1 MDDDTHILE
10 SQMALHEQGTVFEV
24 TLIILSESEDVDDLM
39 RKVARTIVDRH
50 RYDHLAI
57 YLRQP
62 GVPGLRLA
70 SGESTGATPHEAFTS
85 MARAA
90 TSESRSLIER
100 HGNRWRVAVP
110 IEDGSNTLG
119 VLIVGSDTSSTRADR
134 ARVLCRA
141 LAAQLSL
148 GIQNSGLRR
157 RQLEVVADRER
168 ARIAHEIHD
177 GVAQSMYA
185 LNLGLE
191 NCVRLAQRG
200 DSARLKESLNS
211 LVPLSR
217 QTLLEIRHYIYDL
230 TPLLSSGDS
239 FDDLLKKQVG
249 EFEAISE
256 IPAHLEVYGESSSI
270 PMSVRAGIYR
280 ILHEALSNVLQHSSA
295 SEVLIELEVGPANVR
310 MSVKDDGVGFNS
322 GDAPG
327 GYGLENMRRRAEEI
341 GGTFSISRAGD
352 AGADVRVRLPIGNV
366 SA

>member
-1 MDDDTHILE
+1 MDGDTRILE

-24 TLIILSESEDVDDLM
+24 TLAILAASADVDDLM
-39 RKVARTIVDRH
+39 QKVARTIVDRH
-50 RYDHLAI
+50 NYDHLAI
-57 YLRQP
+57 YLRQS
-62 GVPGLRLA
+62 GVAGLRLA
-70 SGESTGATPHEAFTS
+70 AGESTGAIPHEAFTS

-110 IEDGSNTLG
+110 IEDGSDTLG

-148 GIQNSGLRR
+148 GIQNSDLRR
-157 RQLEVVADRER
+157 QQLVTVADRER

-191 NCVRLAQRG
+191 NCARLAQRE
-200 DSARLKESLNS
+200 DSSRLSELLSS

-230 TPLLSSGDS
+230 APLLTGEDS
-239 FDDLLKKQVG
+239 FDDLLGKQVG

-256 IPAHLEVYGESSSI
+256 IPTHLDIRGDSRCI
-270 PMSVRAGIYR
+270 PVPVRAGIYR
-280 ILHEALSNVLQHSSA
+280 ILHEALSNILQHSQA
-295 SEVLIELEVGPANVR
+295 SEVRVVLEVGSESLLMVVQDN
-310 MSVKDDGVGFNS
+310 GVGFNQRDV
-322 GDAPG
+322 GA
-327 GYGLENMRRRAEEI
+327 GYGLDSMRRRVEEI
-341 GGTFSISRAGD
+341 GGTFGITGSEGSGTD
-352 AGADVRVRLPIGNV
+352 LTVRLPV
-366 SA
+366 S